1 MNEHL
6 NNQTN
11 EQYFNEYSIQEPQIK
26 QRPPKRSRGKK
37 ALAVF
42 AAVTVMAACSVCGY
56 LGGVY
61 ANGKAQENG
70 NSANLNNS
78 SNNSNVVYMSNNTSP
93 VNSEGGDELSISE
106 IAAMA
111 ADSVVEIVVQ
121 SASDTGYIG
130 QTILT
135 GAGSGV
141 ILTQS
146 GYIITNNHVVEG
158 ADSINVRLRNGEEY
172 EAKLIGTDSKS
183 DIAVIKIDAENLTAA
198 VVGDSSLLQVGEL
211 AVAIGNP
218 LGELGGTVTDGIISA
233 LDREI
238 TIDGVNMT
246 LLQTNAAINPGNSG
260 GALVNTRGELVG
272 INTLIKSQTGSYIGY
287 SFAIPES
294 IVKKVV
300 VDLKEY
306 GVVQRALLGISYR
319 YIDQDF
325 IDQMGKETGIKELG
339 GVYVATVS
347 EDGAASAAGIR
358 KGDVIVAID
367 GVKID
372 NASAVQEQI
381 AKHRPND
388 KVKITVKRD
397 GAVKL
402 FDVTLRNKAGKTEL
416 ITREAVDV
424 TAALGGKF
432 RDAGTKLCQELEIK
446 GGVQVVGIKSNGI
459 LARARVKEGFVI
471 THINDRP
478 VYSLSDMER
487 MSDKITSID
496 GIYPNG
502 RAASYMLVE

>member
-1 MNEHL
+1 MKKAFLILGVVAVSAAAGGFTAWKVAAPREGSVQYIEREVERTPALGTHFTSY
-6 NNQTN
+6 QA
-11 EQYFNEYSIQEPQIK
+11 EQYPDLTYAAENAVKAVVNIEAVQQVEMPRRRGYDPFLEFFGIPQGYDEGPQFRE
-26 QRPPKRSRGKK
+26 QRAG
-37 ALAVF
+37 
-42 AAVTVMAACSVCGY
+42 
-56 LGGVY
+56 
-61 ANGKAQENG
+61 
-70 NSANLNNS
+70 
-78 SNNSNVVYMSNNTSP
+78 
-93 VNSEGGDELSISE
+93 
-106 IAAMA
+106 
-111 ADSVVEIVVQ
+111 
-121 SASDTGYIG
+121 
-130 QTILT
+130 
-135 GAGSGV
+135 GSGV
-141 ILTQS
+141 IIS
-146 GYIITNNHVVEG
+146 EDGYVVTNNHVVDG
-158 ADSINVRLRNGEEY
+158 ASKLKVKLNDGRTF
-172 EAKLIGTDSKS
+172 EAKLIGKDSATDLALLKIEAADLPTVPFGSS
-183 DIAVIKIDAENLTAA
+183 DALRLGEWVLAIGSPFDLQSTITAGIVSAKARNLGVIPNDFRIEAFIQTDAA
-198 VVGDSSLLQVGEL
+198 V
-211 AVAIGNP
+211 
-218 LGELGGTVTDGIISA
+218 
-233 LDREI
+233 
-238 TIDGVNMT
+238 
-246 LLQTNAAINPGNSG
+246 NPGNSG
-260 GALVNTRGELVG
+260 GALVNTHGELVG

>member
-1 MNEHL
+1 MKKAFLILGAVAVSAAAGGLTAWAVAGGREGSVQYIEREVERTPAL
-6 NNQTN
+6 GTQFTSYQA
-11 EQYFNEYSIQEPQIK
+11 EQYPDLTYAAENAVKAVVNIEAVQQVEMPRRRGYDPFLEFFGIPQGYDEGPQFRE
-26 QRPPKRSRGKK
+26 QRAG
-37 ALAVF
+37 
-42 AAVTVMAACSVCGY
+42 
-56 LGGVY
+56 
-61 ANGKAQENG
+61 
-70 NSANLNNS
+70 
-78 SNNSNVVYMSNNTSP
+78 
-93 VNSEGGDELSISE
+93 
-106 IAAMA
+106 
-111 ADSVVEIVVQ
+111 
-121 SASDTGYIG
+121 
-130 QTILT
+130 
-135 GAGSGV
+135 GSGV
-141 ILTQS
+141 IIS
-146 GYIITNNHVVEG
+146 ADGYVVTNNHVVDG
-158 ADSINVRLRNGEEY
+158 ASKLRVKLNDGRSFD
-172 EAKLIGTDSKS
+172 AKLIGKDSATDLALLKIEAS
-183 DIAVIKIDAENLTAA
+183 DLPTLTFGSSDALRLGEWVLAIGSPFDLQSTITAGIVSAKARQLDVIPDQFRIESFIQTDAA
-198 VVGDSSLLQVGEL
+198 V
-211 AVAIGNP
+211 
-218 LGELGGTVTDGIISA
+218 
-233 LDREI
+233 
-238 TIDGVNMT
+238 
-246 LLQTNAAINPGNSG
+246 NPGNSG